1 MKRLIVLLLCVCVL
15 SACGEK
21 KPASYEL
28 CGYGDM
34 MVVNDKEY
42 VKVSIEKK
50 LTLEKK
56 IGSIK
61 EKIETKYHP
70 VKDFTANTLAEGTPI
85 YSVKDHKDYL
95 IAQTKD
101 NRYLLY
107 EEIN

>member
-1 MKRLIVLLLCVCVL
+1 MKRLLVLLLCISVL

-34 MVVNDKEY
+34 MVVGDKEY
-42 VKVSIEKK
+42 VKVSVEKK
-50 LTLEKK
+50 LTLDEK
-56 IGSIK
+56 IGAIK

-70 VKDFTANTLAEGTPI
+70 VNDFTTNTLPEGTPI
-85 YSVKDHKDYL
+85 YSVKDHKQYL

-107 EEIN
+107 EEIH

>member
-1 MKRLIVLLLCVCVL
+1 MKRLAVLVLCVFVL

-42 VKVSIEKK
+42 VKVSAEKK
-50 LTLEKK
+50 LTLKEKV
-56 IGSIK
+56 GSIK

-70 VKDFTANTLAEGTPI
+70 VNNFTANTLAEGTPI
-85 YSVKDHKDYL
+85 YSVKDHKNYL

-107 EEIN
+107 EEIK